1 MDLPAAGNNT
11 GAYLGGV
18 AQTSADITASVA
30 VSAAPSATGTDVY
43 VSGRRVNGVGE
54 YRFRVRFF
62 PNGTVGLVLSRL
74 QTGVAEA
81 FPGGEVVVPGLTYT
95 PGTTLN
101 LRVQVFGTGTT
112 TARAPGVDRRDRA
125 DDVADL
131 AHRHDG
137 RAAGQRR
144 GGPGGLPSDRQHHR
158 HRRPVQRVQ
167 RPAGR
172 VSGPDA
178 PRRSSRSLML
188 RRVLPALLVFGAAL
202 ALFLVLQQGNDDQ
215 ETPGTRRPRRPARRD
230 RRTSSRRRRPS
241 RPGRRRRPSNCPRP
255 RWWRGRA
262 CPASART
269 LTVSAADFAAPA
281 EWSDGAS
288 IRVTDARQQV
298 TSGRGPGERAGQPQT
313 LFTLELV
320 NGTGAALDL
329 NAVVVQAV
337 YGGDK
342 AQASPLYD
350 AETVD
355 FGGSLAPGGTATA
368 VYSFA
373 IPADQV
379 GNVVLSVDVD
389 GYRFPAVFSGAVPV
403 G

>member
-1 MDLPAAGNNT
+1 
-11 GAYLGGV
+11 
-18 AQTSADITASVA
+18 
-30 VSAAPSATGTDVY
+30 
-43 VSGRRVNGVGE
+43 
-54 YRFRVRFF
+54 
-62 PNGTVGLVLSRL
+62 
-74 QTGVAEA
+74 
-81 FPGGEVVVPGLTYT
+81 
-95 PGTTLN
+95 
-101 LRVQVFGTGTT
+101 
-112 TARAPGVDRRDRA
+112 
-125 DDVADL
+125 
-131 AHRHDG
+131 
-137 RAAGQRR
+137 
-144 GGPGGLPSDRQHHR
+144 
-158 HRRPVQRVQ
+158 
-167 RPAGR
+167 
-172 VSGPDA
+172 
-178 PRRSSRSLML
+178 ML

-215 ETPGTRRPRRPARRD
+215 ETPGAAASSSSPAAPSD
-230 RRTSSRRRRPS
+230 EQSAEETEPTGSPSPAVELPAPTVVSRE
-241 RPGRRRRPSNCPRP
+241 GV
-255 RWWRGRA
+255 
-262 CPASART
+262 PASART
-269 LTVSAADFAAPA
+269 LTVSAADFAGPA

-355 FGGSLAPGGTATA
+355 FGGSLAPGGAATA